1 MLLIVKYIHNCRHDV
16 TMEEFCD
23 GLTKHIAQQY
33 ENHNGNI
40 SRKSTE
46 CIWQHLVTHPEE
58 RLTASCVIYSRAK
71 QQIWLIGD
79 CQCLIDGRLYDNP
92 KPCEASIAQQ
102 RAAVANEML
111 ASGKATTESL
121 CRDDTARRAI
131 IPMLIKSMKAQNIDY
146 PVVDGF
152 PIPKHL
158 VRVVFLES
166 EHHTIVLA
174 SDGYPF
180 LEPTLDASEKR
191 LAMQLKSDPLNI
203 GTFKATKAFM
213 NGNNSFDDRAYIR
226 FDVLVS

>member
-1 MLLIVKYIHNCRHDV
+1 
-16 TMEEFCD
+16 MEEFCD

-33 ENHNGNI
+33 ESHHGDI
-40 SRKSTE
+40 SHRSIK
-46 CIWQHLVTHPEE
+46 CIWQHLAVHPEE

-92 KPCEASIAQQ
+92 KPCETAIAQQ
-102 RAAVANEML
+102 RATVAHEL
-111 ASGKATTESL
+111 IACGKATTESL
-121 CRDDTARRAI
+121 CSDDTARRAI
-131 IPMLIKSMKAQNIDY
+131 IPMLIESMKAQNIDY
-146 PVVDGF
+146 PVIDGF

-158 VRVVFLES
+158 VRVVCLES
-166 EHHTIVLA
+166 GHHTIVLA

-191 LAMQLKSDPLNI
+191 LTMQLKSDPLNI

-213 NGNNSFDDRAYIR
+213 KGNNSFDDRAYIR